1 MAMFSIMHDLLMSVS
16 RSSKP
21 SAFPSLLLHLFSE
34 LLSKTSYSAAAAA
47 AAPASINYRFFL
59 AIGEVSLVLIVTT
72 QFSGYV
78 YFLSLI

>member
-1 MAMFSIMHDLLMSVS
+1 VSVY
-16 RSSKP
+16 RSSNI

-34 LLSKTSYSAAAAA
+34 LLSTTTYSAAAA

-72 QFSGYV
+72 KFSGYV
-78 YFLSLI
+78 YFLSLF